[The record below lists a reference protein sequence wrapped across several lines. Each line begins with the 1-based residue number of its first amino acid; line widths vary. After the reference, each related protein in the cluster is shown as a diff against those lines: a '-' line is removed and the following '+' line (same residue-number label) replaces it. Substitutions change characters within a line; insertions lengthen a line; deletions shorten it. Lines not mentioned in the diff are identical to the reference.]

1 MICIIY
7 CSFPASLARTR
18 SWVSITLNFTTFP
31 SLFFVCC
38 LNTENPTKLSI
49 PDQWQSNQEK
59 KDWFNE
65 VISSYLSHFVV
76 GSSDMSTIVEQ
87 VERLNQNADGRYPC
101 RAPDCDK
108 TYAFHSGRVR
118 LVGSFAVLLL
128 NVYFLENIMKIV
140 T

>member
-1 MICIIY
+1 MT
-7 CSFPASLARTR
+7 SFIPLSL
-18 SWVSITLNFTTFP
+18 
-31 SLFFVCC
+31 SLYLVYFIQ
-38 LNTENPTKLSI
+38 TENPTEMSI

-59 KDWFNE
+59 KAWFNE
-65 VISSYLSHFVV
+65 VISRYLAHFAI
-76 GSSDMSTIVEQ
+76 GASDMSTIVEQ

-118 LVGSFAVLLL
+118 LVGGFSVPLL
-128 NVYFLENIMKIV
+128 NMYFLEDIMNII